1 MKLFEPGTIGTMN
14 LKNRIVMAPM
24 GLGAMAEADGNW
36 AERVREFYVARARGG
51 TGLITTGLVFVSG
64 ELESYGKVHLN
75 LYSDSHLD
83 SLRRIV
89 EGVHGYG
96 AKLSVQL
103 TAGFGRV
110 LPIRWQDLNGAR
122 PVSASA
128 TPCYFNPETIARALS
143 TQEVQ
148 ELAQAFGAAAKRCQ
162 MAGVDAVELHGH
174 EGYLMDQF
182 MSAIWNWRTDSYGG
196 SREKRLTFAREAI
209 AAIRSEVGQ
218 EFPVIYRFG
227 IDHYLEG
234 GRKPDESLWIARQLQ
249 SMGVDALHVDAGCY
263 ETWWWAHP
271 PTYQPPGCMVDMAA
285 KVKPEVTVPIIA
297 VGKLHYPVLA
307 EGVLQDGKADF
318 IAIGRELLADPDWPN
333 KVMEGRLED
342 ITPCIGD
349 HEGCLHELVS
359 GKSTSCTV
367 NPVCGHE
374 KEWAL
379 TPVKSKT
386 TKVLLVIGGGPAG
399 MEAAR
404 VAALRGIE
412 VVLWEKADRLGG
424 NLWPASA
431 IDFKKDL
438 RDLLQYQVTQLQ
450 KLPVKIELGRE
461 ATAESIIGSGVE
473 SVVLAT
479 GAMPQIPGIIGA
491 SNGNMITAADLLL
504 NKGKVGK
511 SAVVIGG
518 GLVGC
523 ETSVYL
529 AQNGCKVAVIEQLP
543 AILSNVPRG
552 NRDMLLK
559 MMADNEVQVLTNTS
573 PVRVVAG
580 GILVKCDDKDD
591 RTLPAQS
598 LVLAAGMCPCNE
610 LQSNLTGK
618 VAELHAIGDCV
629 EPGHIIDAIWQAF
642 HTARKIE
649 P

>member
-1 MKLFEPGTIGTMN
+1 MKLFEPGTIGTLN

-24 GLGAMAEADGNW
+24 GLGMAETDGNW
-36 AERVREFYVARARGG
+36 AQRVRDFYLARARGG
-51 TGLITTGLVFVSG
+51 TGLITTGLIFVSG
-64 ELESYGKVHLN
+64 ELESYGRSHLN
-75 LYSDSHLD
+75 LYSDKHLD
-83 SLRRIV
+83 SLHKLV
-89 EGVHGYG
+89 KGVHRYG

-110 LPIRWQDLNGAR
+110 LHIRGQSFSGAC

-128 TPCYFNPETIARALS
+128 TPCYFNPEAITRALS

-162 MAGVDAVELHGH
+162 MVGVDAIELHGH

-182 MSAIWNWRTDSYGG
+182 MSAIWNRRTDNYGG
-196 SREKRLTFAREAI
+196 SREKRLNFAREAI
-209 AAIRSEVGQ
+209 AAIKREVGQ
-218 EFPVIYRFG
+218 ELPVIYRFG
-227 IDHYLEG
+227 VDHYLEG

-249 SMGVDALHVDAGCY
+249 SIGVDALHVDAGCY

-297 VGKLHYPVLA
+297 VGKLHYPVIA
-307 EGVLQDGKADF
+307 ERVLQEGKADF
-318 IAIGRELLADPDWPN
+318 IAIGRQLLADPDWPN
-333 KVMEGRLED
+333 KVMENQLED

-349 HEGCLHELVS
+349 HEGCLHMLAS
-359 GKSTSCTV
+359 GKATSCTV
-367 NPVCGHE
+367 NPSCGHE
-374 KEWAL
+374 KEWVI
-379 TPVKSKT
+379 TPIKSKT
-386 TKVLLVIGGGPAG
+386 KKVLLVIGGGPAG

-412 VVLWEKADRLGG
+412 VILWEKTDRIGG

-461 ATAESIIGSGVE
+461 ATAESIIGSGIE
-473 SVVLAT
+473 SVILAT
-479 GAMPQIPGIIGA
+479 GAMPQIPSIIGA
-491 SNGNMITAADLLL
+491 NNDKIITATDLLL

-511 SAVVIGG
+511 SVVVIGG

-523 ETSVYL
+523 ETSLYL
-529 AQNGCKVAVIEQLP
+529 VQNGCQVAVIEQLP
-543 AILSNVPRG
+543 SILSNVPRS

-559 MMADNEVQVLTNTS
+559 MMAENKVQVLNSTS
-573 PVRVVAG
+573 PVKVVTG
-580 GILVKCDDKDD
+580 GILVKHDDKDEI
-591 RTLPAQS
+591 LPAES
-598 LVLAAGMCPCNE
+598 LVIAAGMRPCNE
-610 LQSNLTGK
+610 LQGNLTGK
-618 VAELHAIGDCV
+618 VAELYAIGDCV

-642 HTARKIE
+642 HSVRRIKS
-649 P
+649 